1 MSYDPR
7 EVALLRQMIVK
18 EQQSM
23 KKRRGKG
30 KVQHEMEGGNLVAL
44 ATTFAR
50 SVIPAIS
57 KVASTASRAV
67 RSVVAPRTS
76 TAIVR
81 YNPAQ
86 AQANLARASAPSFA
100 SRASA
105 LATRAKSYT
114 PSLSTLGNVASIG
127 LPVGFTAY
135 QAIDGEKQKKIA
147 EGQAQE
153 MERQNALAVAD
164 NKRQVDAE
172 IEFLKQQQKLVE
184 AEDAELQKE
193 NKRRQDEYDK
203 AMAII
208 EEDRLKQAELD
219 KKYQEEMDRQYQEML
234 VYNQQII
241 EAQIRLAMDAY
252 RPSYHAPSKQPPIVV
267 PPSTST
273 QPYAPSTPSEST
285 TNPVVDPTVDP
296 TAGMSA
302 KQRAIYYAQLK
313 KQGRGRHVDFQEGG
327 NAWIDALKDWNNAE
341 LHRGQMWC
349 LPKKG
354 SKQINQVKKVMEK
367 IKKGQKTPI
376 LAPQTKKT
384 RSKKVKAVERGQ
396 TLLSFGEKK

>member
-1 MSYDPR
+1 MSYDPS

-30 KVQHEMEGGNLVAL
+30 KVQHEMEGGSL
-44 ATTFAR
+44 A
-50 SVIPAIS
+50 SL
-57 KVASTASRAV
+57 ASTFVRGFVPAVTKAASSASRAV
-67 RSVVAPRTS
+67 RSAFVPRTS
-76 TAIVR
+76 TALVK

-164 NKRQVDAE
+164 NKRQVDKE
-172 IEFLKQQQKLVE
+172 IEFLTQQQKLVE
-184 AEDAELQKE
+184 AQDAELQKE
-193 NKRRQDEYDK
+193 NKRRQDEYDATMK
-203 AMAII
+203 II
-208 EEDRLKQAELD
+208 EEERLKQAELD
-219 KKYQEEMDRQYQEML
+219 KKYQEEMDKQYQEML

-241 EAQIRLAMDAY
+241 EAQIREAMNAY
-252 RPSYHAPSKQPPIVV
+252 RPSYQTQSKQPPIVV

-273 QPYAPSTPSEST
+273 QPYAPSTPSQGT
-285 TNPVVDPTVDP
+285 TNPVVDPTADP
-296 TAGMSA
+296 TAGMNA
-302 KQRAIYYAQLK
+302 KQRAAYYASLK

-341 LHRGQMWC
+341 THRGEMWC

-396 TLLSFGEKK
+396 TLLSFG